1 MEHPIDPLLSHQVLT
16 ESSSVFQKKATGLTR
31 GLHVSEQRPRA
42 ALMACPG
49 PHFSSSD
56 VLTEE
61 GRPVRKAKKA
71 KTKETNL
78 LSTRTHDSLLPFLR
92 KKSIARKD
100 FILLIFSMFLLK

>member
-49 PHFSSSD
+49 PLFSSTRA
-56 VLTEE
+56 LTEE
-61 GRPVRKAKKA
+61 GRPIGKAKKA
-71 KTKETNL
+71 KIKETNL
-78 LSTRTHDSLLPFLR
+78 LSSSSHGSPYHLLAH
-92 KKSIARKD
+92 KI
-100 FILLIFSMFLLK
+100 